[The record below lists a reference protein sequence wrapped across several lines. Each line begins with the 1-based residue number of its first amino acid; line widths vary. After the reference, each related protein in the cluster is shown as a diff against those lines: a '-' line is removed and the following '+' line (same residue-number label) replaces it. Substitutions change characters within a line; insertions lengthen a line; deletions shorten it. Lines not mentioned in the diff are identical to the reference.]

1 MTLRRIIPAIFA
13 LVAPAMAAAHP
24 HIFVDTGL
32 RLATDEG
39 GRLSGVEVAWE
50 YDELYSLL
58 VLEDMELDDDYDGKL
73 KPEEMARL
81 DGFDQ
86 HWVEGYAGDLY
97 LSGEGGTVR
106 LGPPENRGT
115 SFENG
120 RITTRHFRAIEGAGT
135 GPWEIRA
142 YDPTFYTAYDLTR
155 GIATPAGCEARV
167 VAADLD
173 AAQLA
178 LQAELAKIPAD
189 AESDYPEVGEIF
201 ADRIVVT
208 CRAGS

>member
-81 DGFDQ
+81 APEPSSWGAVIWEASSDMPKPTISAVGPIAALPS
-86 HWVEGYAGDLY
+86 HTNIHGALTAPRG
-97 LSGEGGTVR
+97 SARR
-106 LGPPENRGT
+106 L
-115 SFENG
+115 
-120 RITTRHFRAIEGAGT
+120 A
-135 GPWEIRA
+135 
-142 YDPTFYTAYDLTR
+142 
-155 GIATPAGCEARV
+155 V
-167 VAADLD
+167 
-173 AAQLA
+173 
-178 LQAELAKIPAD
+178 
-189 AESDYPEVGEIF
+189 
-201 ADRIVVT
+201 
-208 CRAGS
+208 